1 MSLTSYQLLQL
12 QKEQIIGYPDQCNKN
27 FFLARSFS
35 PFNLGFMVD
44 LNEVV
49 VFCDTRVN
57 KENIPDFPGSW
68 NGLQIENRGEI
79 TKVGAAVDAGL
90 IPFRMAIE
98 KGVDLLICHHGL
110 FWTPPTPIT
119 GSNYEK
125 IKLCLDNNLAVYSS
139 ICPSIAT
146 RKLAIMHF
154 WPLSWASIQAV
165 FLPTRAQIL
174 DSSPPVRMTGMN
186 WWTGWTDLFPRGF
199 QAMEFGMGKPE
210 KIAILTGS
218 GQSAVDQ
225 ILPAGADTL
234 ITGELKQ
241 HHFNMA
247 QELELNLYTCGHY
260 ETENLWWIHW
270 PEKLPCSITWT
281 TNSSK
286 PTALFDYHFLGCE
299 SIWIRI

>member
-1 MSLTSYQLLQL
+1 ML
-12 QKEQIIGYPDQCNKN
+12 
-27 FFLARSFS
+27 
-35 PFNLGFMVD
+35 MVY

-57 KENIPDFPGSW
+57 KENIPDFPGAW
-68 NGLQIENRGEI
+68 NGLQIENMGEI

-90 IPFRMAIE
+90 VPFRMAIE

-139 ICPSIAT
+139 HLPLDCHPEIGNNALLAS
-146 RKLAIMHF
+146 KLGLE
-154 WPLSWASIQAV
+154 PNST
-165 FLPTRAQIL
+165 FLPYQGTDIGL
-174 DSSPPVRMTGMN
+174 ITTSSYDRNELVDRL
-186 WWTGWTDLFPRGF
+186 TDLFPRGF
-199 QAMEFGMGKPE
+199 QAMEFGIGKPE

-247 QELELNLYTCGHY
+247 QELELNLYACGHY
-260 ETENLWWIHW
+260 ETEKFGVDSLAQEIAQQY
-270 PEKLPCSITWT
+270 KL
-281 TNSSK
+281 
-286 PTALFDYHFLGCE
+286 DYEFIETHCPL
-299 SIWIRI
+299 

>member
-1 MSLTSYQLLQL
+1 MSLTSYQTAPPCYKRKQS
-12 QKEQIIGYPDQCNKN
+12 IGYPDQCNKN

-90 IPFRMAIE
+90 VPFRMAIE
-98 KGVDLLICHHGL
+98 KEVDLLICHHGL

-139 ICPSIAT
+139 HLPLDCHPEIGNNSLLAS
-146 RKLAIMHF
+146 KLGLEPNSTFI
-154 WPLSWASIQAV
+154 PYQGTDIGLI
-165 FLPTRAQIL
+165 TT
-174 DSSPPVRMTGMN
+174 SSYDRNELVDRL
-186 WWTGWTDLFPRGF
+186 TDLFPRGF
-199 QAMEFGMGKPE
+199 QAMEFGIGKPE

-247 QELELNLYTCGHY
+247 QELELNLYACGHY
-260 ETENLWWIHW
+260 ETEKFGVDSLVREIAQQY
-270 PEKLPCSITWT
+270 KL
-281 TNSSK
+281 
-286 PTALFDYHFLGCE
+286 DYEFIETHCPL
-299 SIWIRI
+299 

>member
-1 MSLTSYQLLQL
+1 MSLTSYQTAPPCYKRKQS
-12 QKEQIIGYPDQCNKN
+12 IGYPDQCNKN

-90 IPFRMAIE
+90 VPFRMAIE

-139 ICPSIAT
+139 HLPLDCHPEIGNNALLASKLGLEPSST
-146 RKLAIMHF
+146 
-154 WPLSWASIQAV
+154 
-165 FLPTRAQIL
+165 FLPYQGTDIGL
-174 DSSPPVRMTGMN
+174 ITTSSYDRNELVDRL
-186 WWTGWTDLFPRGF
+186 TDLFPRGF

-247 QELELNLYTCGHY
+247 QELELNLYACGHY
-260 ETENLWWIHW
+260 ETEKFGVDSLAREIAQQYNL
-270 PEKLPCSITWT
+270 
-281 TNSSK
+281 
-286 PTALFDYHFLGCE
+286 DYEFIETHCPL
-299 SIWIRI
+299 